1 MTVKRPNVYLHATW
15 IAKAL
20 VGEKNCLWSYWY
32 KSNNQG
38 YAKAPSDFDSARWM
52 MAHTELLNELA
63 EQLEQ
68 QGCQVFIEHQNGFR
82 LESPRSGVVIS
93 GTPDIIAVH
102 PDGRAVIY
110 DVKTGQPGASHT
122 AQVQLYMYLVPRV
135 PGSRWQGKTF
145 DGEIVYRDG
154 SKVEIPAASVNGAF
168 IDKVTA
174 FVKNMLSP
182 LPARKVPSE
191 RECGWCDIG
200 KADCAERVEPEAA
213 A

>member
-1 MTVKRPNVYLHATW
+1 MTYARRSPYLHATW

-20 VGEKNCLWSYWY
+20 VGDKSCLWALWY
-32 KSNNQG
+32 KANHQG
-38 YAKAPSDFDSARWM
+38 YAKALSNFDSARWM
-52 MAHTELLNELA
+52 MDHTELLNELA

-68 QGCQVFIEHQNGFR
+68 QGCEVHIEHQNGFR

-135 PGSRWQGKTF
+135 PGSRWKGRSF
-145 DGEIVYRDG
+145 DGEVVYRDG
-154 SKVEIPAASVNGAF
+154 SKVARSPRPALITEHS
-168 IDKVTA
+168 
-174 FVKNMLSP
+174 S
-182 LPARKVPSE
+182 R
-191 RECGWCDIG
+191 R
-200 KADCAERVEPEAA
+200 
-213 A
+213 